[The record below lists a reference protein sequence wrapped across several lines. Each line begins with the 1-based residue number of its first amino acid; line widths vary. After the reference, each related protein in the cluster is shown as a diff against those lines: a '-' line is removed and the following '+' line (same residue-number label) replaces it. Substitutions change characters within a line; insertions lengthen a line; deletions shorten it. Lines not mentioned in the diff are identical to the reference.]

1 MPCPVDAYPSAL
13 INLPHPG
20 FIVPALQIVQPCL
33 RVVDVSA
40 VAQGVLFA
48 EGCGQRAGGGQQI
61 APCVI
66 GVARGDG
73 SLRRFRQAV
82 ILIVGIA
89 RGVGRAVER
98 LLLRGEVIVV
108 VIAPRD
114 AVCIPAAALLPA
126 HQPILKIVEILRLAS
141 ARAVCQQT
149 EVAVVVV
156 GVVGLRAVLIADGRG
171 AAKAIVAIGH
181 RIAVAVVG
189 PRELVIAVRAVAV
202 ADERA
207 RARLNALH
215 QIERA
220 VGKAVI
226 RARGRGNRREQ
237 VACVA
242 LNLKP
247 LADILRQLSFE
258 MCFKQVVCNHT
269 FVNDYTMLACP

>member
-1 MPCPVDAYPSAL
+1 MVY
-13 INLPHPG
+13 N
-20 FIVPALQIVQPCL
+20 
-33 RVVDVSA
+33 
-40 VAQGVLFA
+40 
-48 EGCGQRAGGGQQI
+48 
-61 APCVI
+61 
-66 GVARGDG
+66 
-73 SLRRFRQAV
+73 
-82 ILIVGIA
+82 
-89 RGVGRAVER
+89 
-98 LLLRGEVIVV
+98 
-108 VIAPRD
+108 
-114 AVCIPAAALLPA
+114 VCIPTAALLPA
-126 HQPILKIVEILRLAS
+126 HQTILKIVEILRLAS
-141 ARAVCQQT
+141 ARAVCQQA

-156 GVVGLRAVLIADGRG
+156 GVVDLRAVLIADGGG
-171 AAKAIVAIGH
+171 AAKAVVAIGH
-181 RIAVAVVG
+181 RIAVAVIG

-215 QIERA
+215 Q
-220 VGKAVI
+220 I

>member
-1 MPCPVDAYPSAL
+1 MPCGRIPIRIDK
-13 INLPHPG
+13 
-20 FIVPALQIVQPCL
+20 PAPPRVIIPTLQIVQPRF
-33 RVVDVSA
+33 RVVDIPA

-48 EGCGQRAGGGQQI
+48 EGGGHRAGGGQQI
-61 APCVI
+61 APCVV

-82 ILIVGIA
+82 VLVVGIA

-98 LLLRGEVIVV
+98 LLLRGEVVVV

-114 AVCIPAAALLPA
+114 AVFISAAALLPA

-156 GVVGLRAVLIADGRG
+156 GIVDLRAVLIADGRG
-171 AAKAIVAIGH
+171 AAKAVVAIGH

-189 PRELVIAVRAVAV
+189 PRELMIAVRAIAV

-226 RARGRGNRREQ
+226 RARGCGNRREQ
-237 VACVA
+237 VA
-242 LNLKP
+242 
-247 LADILRQLSFE
+247 
-258 MCFKQVVCNHT
+258 
-269 FVNDYTMLACP
+269 

>member
-1 MPCPVDAYPSAL
+1 MVY
-13 INLPHPG
+13 N
-20 FIVPALQIVQPCL
+20 
-33 RVVDVSA
+33 
-40 VAQGVLFA
+40 
-48 EGCGQRAGGGQQI
+48 
-61 APCVI
+61 
-66 GVARGDG
+66 
-73 SLRRFRQAV
+73 
-82 ILIVGIA
+82 
-89 RGVGRAVER
+89 
-98 LLLRGEVIVV
+98 
-108 VIAPRD
+108 
-114 AVCIPAAALLPA
+114 VCIPAAALLPA
-126 HQPILKIVEILRLAS
+126 HQPILKIVEILRSAS
-141 ARAVCQQT
+141 ARAVCQQA

-156 GVVGLRAVLIADGRG
+156 GVVDLRAVLIADGRG
-171 AAKAIVAIGH
+171 AAKAVVAIGH

-189 PRELVIAVRAVAV
+189 PRELMIAVRAVAV
-202 ADERA
+202 ADERP

-237 VACVA
+237 VTCVA

>member
-1 MPCPVDAYPSAL
+1 MPCGRIPIRIDKPPPPRV
-13 INLPHPG
+13 
-20 FIVPALQIVQPCL
+20 IVPALQIVQPRF
-33 RVVDVSA
+33 RVVDISS

-48 EGCGQRAGGGQQI
+48 EGGGQRAGGGQQI
-61 APCVI
+61 APCVV

-82 ILIVGIA
+82 VLVVGIA

-126 HQPILKIVEILRLAS
+126 HQPILKIVEILCSAS
-141 ARAVCQQT
+141 ARAVCQQA

-156 GVVGLRAVLIADGRG
+156 GVVDLRAVLIADGRG
-171 AAKAIVAIGH
+171 AAKAVIAIGH

-202 ADERA
+202 ADERP
-207 RARLNALH
+207 RANNSAS
-215 QIERA
+215 
-220 VGKAVI
+220 
-226 RARGRGNRREQ
+226 NRKCSRPYYCFVQ
-237 VACVA
+237 STTHDSLLLITPADTVA
-242 LNLKP
+242 LKP
-247 LADILRQLSFE
+247 HGI
-258 MCFKQVVCNHT
+258 K
-269 FVNDYTMLACP
+269 

>member
-1 MPCPVDAYPSAL
+1 MLSG
-13 INLPHPG
+13 LPQR
-20 FIVPALQIVQPCL
+20 IV
-33 RVVDVSA
+33 
-40 VAQGVLFA
+40 
-48 EGCGQRAGGGQQI
+48 
-61 APCVI
+61 

-73 SLRRFRQAV
+73 SLHRFRQAV
-82 ILIVGIA
+82 VLVVGIA
-89 RGVGRAVER
+89 RGIGRAVER
-98 LLLRGEVIVV
+98 LLLRGKIVVV

-126 HQPILKIVEILRLAS
+126 YQPILKIVEILRSAS
-141 ARAVCQQT
+141 ARAVCQQAK
-149 EVAVVVV
+149 VAVVVV
-156 GVVGLRAVLIADGRG
+156 GIVDLRAVLIADGRG
-171 AAKAIVAIGH
+171 AAKAVVAIGH

-202 ADERA
+202 ADERP

-226 RARGRGNRREQ
+226 RARCRGNCREQ

>member
-1 MPCPVDAYPSAL
+1 MVY
-13 INLPHPG
+13 N
-20 FIVPALQIVQPCL
+20 
-33 RVVDVSA
+33 
-40 VAQGVLFA
+40 
-48 EGCGQRAGGGQQI
+48 
-61 APCVI
+61 
-66 GVARGDG
+66 
-73 SLRRFRQAV
+73 
-82 ILIVGIA
+82 
-89 RGVGRAVER
+89 
-98 LLLRGEVIVV
+98 
-108 VIAPRD
+108 
-114 AVCIPAAALLPA
+114 VCIPAAALLPA
-126 HQPILKIVEILRLAS
+126 HQPILKIVEILRSAS
-141 ARAVCQQT
+141 ARAVCQQA
-149 EVAVVVV
+149 EVAVIVV
-156 GVVGLRAVLIADGRG
+156 GIVDLRAVLIADGRG
-171 AAKAIVAIGH
+171 AAKAVVAIGH
-181 RIAVAVVG
+181 RIAVAVG
-189 PRELVIAVRAVAV
+189 PRELMIAVRAVAV